1 MKEAGVITNFMEAE
15 LLTTV
20 TETHLQENGQ
30 MDTQQDWG
38 SLCRNQVHPMKE
50 AGSRICSM
58 GLAQSNGQMGRN
70 IQVNLQMVRRKEL
83 VNLYGKME
91 IFTKGNSNIMR
102 LQDLVSFVGQINDF
116 TLETLKMGNSTD
128 MEYSHG
134 RMEENSRDS
143 TSRTS
148 GMDLVYI
155 FGLME
160 LN

>member
-1 MKEAGVITNFMEAE
+1 M
-15 LLTTV
+15 
-20 TETHLQENGQ
+20 
-30 MDTQQDWG
+30 
-38 SLCRNQVHPMKE
+38 
-50 AGSRICSM
+50 
-58 GLAQSNGQMGRN
+58 
-70 IQVNLQMVRRKEL
+70 